1 MNRPTHFFQSLLIAF
16 FGCFAAL
23 AAIAQHV
30 LFSNAQL
37 ASPALNQRVEAQLG
51 QMTLDEK
58 VGQLAA

>member
-1 MNRPTHFFQSLLIAF
+1 VNRPTHFFQSLLIAL

-30 LFSNAQL
+30 PVSNAQL
-37 ASPALNQRVEAQLG
+37 ASPALNQRVEALLR